1 MTGKQRRKLRKKVS
15 RLAAKPEKMEG
26 ETSFLGKGKGR
37 VRAGLYMH
45 LRVSVEY
52 MSF

>member
-26 ETSFLGKGKGR
+26 ETSFLGKGEGGGELIRQFMR
-37 VRAGLYMH
+37 VDGG
-45 LRVSVEY
+45 
-52 MSF
+52 